1 MKHIIYYLY
10 HIPGQKI
17 GVTRN
22 LNKRL
27 TIQQGYQPSEYEV
40 LETSLDM
47 DYISGR
53 EAELQLLY
61 GYKID
66 RDTYKS
72 LMNKFKTKNQMKL
85 NVTEQTVTFPCPINK
100 LKGQLMDA
108 IGLNFETQYG
118 KYILDQDMADWII
131 KNAST
136 SMFNSGRSYVYNK
149 ALAEWFK
156 HFNQP
161 LVPCELSSQPAD
173 MKGSVNEQLDK
184 AFSNFYDAMKHAE
197 DNKKANE
204 NRLYNYEK
212 EMLETNVYDLIR
224 SWAANK
230 GIYASGDSKT
240 QYVKLMEEAG
250 ELAQAI
256 LKRDRPEI
264 KDAIGDMIV
273 VLTNLAHLEGFEVED
288 CITSAYNVIKDRQG
302 AMSNG
307 TFVKNGATTAGTAGR
322 FVNNHLT
329 STL

>member
-1 MKHIIYYLY
+1 MKQIIYYLY

-118 KYILDQDMADWII
+118 KYILDQDMAEWIV

-149 ALAEWFK
+149 ALAEWVK

-161 LVPCELSSQPAD
+161 LVPAECYEL
-173 MKGSVNEQLDK
+173 NEPINENVIERFNKL
-184 AFSNFYDAMKHAE
+184 AE
-197 DNKKANE
+197 KVMLRNKKANE
-204 NRLYNYEK
+204 NRLYNYDK
-212 EMLETNVYDLIR
+212 EMLDPNVYDLIR

-288 CITSAYNVIKDRQG
+288 CITSAYDVIKDRQG
-302 AMSNG
+302 AMNNG
-307 TFVKNGATTAGTAGR
+307 TFVKNVATTAGTAGK